1 MKSFVQTLFTRLGVG
16 KYASIVC
23 AQNVID
29 SIKSLIGEDVFT
41 FKVKEENDSNIIIEV
56 YDGERREWTLN
67 YSLRPGG
74 AQRRGYVVTNVLVTE

>member
-23 AQNVID
+23 AKNVID
-29 SIKSLIGEDVFT
+29 SIKSLVGEDAFT

-56 YDGERREWTLN
+56 YDGERRECTLN

-74 AQRRGYVVTNVLVTE
+74 SQGRGYVVTNVLVTE